1 MMGKKPA
8 FGKAE
13 CRFFLFYTSGE
24 TGVIPNFY
32 SGMTPVFSTICLFFS
47 IKRRTFKTKN

>member
-1 MMGKKPA
+1 MMGEKPA

-32 SGMTPVFSTICLFFS
+32 SGMTHIFFNNLFVFQ
-47 IKRRTFKTKN
+47 